1 MPALDGMRVL
11 DMTQYEAG
19 TSCTQWLAW
28 LGADVVKIES
38 PSGDPGRG
46 VATGTDPTQY
56 FLNYNGNKRGIVLNL
71 KHPRGREV
79 LLDLAE
85 RFDVFVENYGPGVI
99 EAFDLGYE
107 VLRARNPGLIYG
119 RIKGFGLTGPYA
131 GYNSYDWVAQAAAGT
146 FSVTGS
152 PDGPPM
158 HSGPT
163 FADSG
168 AGLQMALAIT
178 AAYVQRQRTGEG
190 QLIEVSMQEAVTAFT
205 RTLGLRTWGTEPAPR
220 QGIDQGNPPTSTYP
234 CRGGG
239 PNDWAFIMVTT
250 TQMWDA
256 LCGAIGHPEWSLDP
270 RFATA
275 EARAAHRAELYEGI
289 AAWTRERDKFEV
301 MGVLGPAGVPCSAV
315 FDTVDVFRDPHLQ
328 ARGFVQTIEHPA
340 VGSVTLL
347 GNPLRMSASQVPLSA
362 APMLGA
368 HTRAVLRDDL
378 GMDEAAIAALCDDGA
393 VVAREETP

>member
-1 MPALDGMRVL
+1 MCSSDL
-11 DMTQYEAG
+11 
-19 TSCTQWLAW
+19 
-28 LGADVVKIES
+28 
-38 PSGDPGRG
+38 
-46 VATGTDPTQY
+46 

-158 HSGPT
+158 HPGPT

-220 QGIDQGNPPTSTYP
+220 QG
-234 CRGGG
+234 
-239 PNDWAFIMVTT
+239 A
-250 TQMWDA
+250 
-256 LCGAIGHPEWSLDP
+256 
-270 RFATA
+270 
-275 EARAAHRAELYEGI
+275 
-289 AAWTRERDKFEV
+289 
-301 MGVLGPAGVPCSAV
+301 
-315 FDTVDVFRDPHLQ
+315 
-328 ARGFVQTIEHPA
+328 
-340 VGSVTLL
+340 
-347 GNPLRMSASQVPLSA
+347 
-362 APMLGA
+362 
-368 HTRAVLRDDL
+368 
-378 GMDEAAIAALCDDGA
+378 
-393 VVAREETP
+393 